1 MQYNSIQSAT
11 DLCYVC
17 GGYYKH
23 KTRERLGETG
33 LIEVQH
39 DVIHPACFKRYQRL
53 EKAKK
58 KVLDLEWE
66 HYKKKMEA
74 NPEPPIRKNN
84 KSKNI

>member
-1 MQYNSIQSAT
+1 MEYNSAI

-23 KTRERLGETG
+23 KTREKLCENG

-39 DVIHPACFKRYQRL
+39 DVIHPACFKRYARL

-58 KVLDLEWE
+58 KVLDIEWE
-66 HYKKKMEA
+66 LYKKKMEA
-74 NPEPPIRKNN
+74 SPEPKTKKNN
-84 KSKNI
+84 KTK